1 MLSNFDVASKGAK
14 RHLVAFTSCRWPE
27 FEGEV
32 CKLEIVLNDFH
43 FEIAHKGQLCQEDNL
58 SSTRCDR
65 Y

>member
-43 FEIAHKGQLCQEDNL
+43 FKITHKRSILYVKK
-58 SSTRCDR
+58 TI
-65 Y
+65 